1 MKYFGLSA
9 CSVHLS
15 RFRLRQGF
23 GGHVRG
29 ESLPSGLTRGSTRE
43 ARRVGVP
50 ATDTVPV
57 ERAPTPTLPREE
69 RERERGIASVDMIR
83 TSETLY

>member
-1 MKYFGLSA
+1 M
-9 CSVHLS
+9 HLS
-15 RFRLRQGF
+15 RLRG
-23 GGHVRG
+23 R
-29 ESLPSGLTRGSTRE
+29 STRE
-43 ARRVGVP
+43 ARRVGVL

-69 RERERGIASVDMIR
+69 RERERRIASVDMIR